1 MAVFLNQ
8 NKVFR
13 RYGQKTATKAITY
26 NNWPNKSKS
35 KRVFFGKTSD
45 TIGDAKVFFN
55 AVLDVPPILLLY
67 LFFIIIII
75 NFAKKVQQTY
85 D

>member
-1 MAVFLNQ
+1 MGR
-8 NKVFR
+8 KI
-13 RYGQKTATKAITY
+13 TTTTTAITY

-35 KRVFFGKTSD
+35 KRVISSKTSD
-45 TIGDAKVFFN
+45 TIDDAKVFFN
-55 AVLDVPPILLLY
+55 AVLDVPSILLLY